1 MGLIKAAAGAIGS
14 TLGDQWEDFL
24 KADALDN
31 DILVQKV
38 TTKSGAITKKS
49 RIEVAPGQIAI
60 IFDSGKILDVTA
72 EEGIYSFDESTS
84 PSFFAGQF
92 GDVFK
97 EAWQRFTYN
106 GATAK
111 EQAVYYINI
120 KENIGNKFGSSNAM
134 AYDDPEYRTIYIR
147 YFGEYSFK
155 ISDPVVFFRNIV
167 GNIADTY
174 SKEQLMEQANTE
186 FIQALD
192 AALNKCAI
200 DGIKFSRLSSESPRL
215 AGYMNEALD
224 AQWNSGRG
232 MSVVSVGI
240 EKITPDDASRERI
253 EKFDNAAM
261 FGKQEYAAGRMV
273 DATANAMEGA
283 ANNANGAAAGFMGLG
298 MMNMAAGNMN
308 GGQSPVS
315 YIQQPS
321 QEQQQAQ
328 QQPTQAA
335 GAKFCSQCGAP
346 LNGGNF
352 CSQCGAKVQ

>member
-31 DILVQKV
+31 DTLVQKV

-84 PSFFAGQF
+84 PSLFAGQF

-97 EAWQRFTYN
+97 EMWQRFTYN

-111 EQAVYYINI
+111 EQAVYYINV

-147 YFGEYSFK
+147 YFGEYTFK
-155 ISDPVVFFRNIV
+155 ITEPATFFRNIV
-167 GNIADTY
+167 GNISDKYT
-174 SKEQLMEQANTE
+174 KEELMEQANGE
-186 FIQALD
+186 FVQALD

-200 DGIKFSRLSSESPRL
+200 DGIKFSRLPSEQVKI
-215 AGYMNEALD
+215 ADYMNEALNEK
-224 AQWNSGRG
+224 WNSMRG
-232 MSVVSVGI
+232 MSVASVAI

-315 YIQQPS
+315 YIQQNG
-321 QEQQQAQ
+321 QAQ
-328 QQPTQAA
+328 AQEPTQAA